1 MGMIYKRKYKRKD
14 GTMAEAA
21 VWWIKYYRD
30 GVPMRESTESD
41 KESVAKKLLKQRE
54 GDIVR
59 GVPVTPQTNRATFD
73 ELMADVLND
82 YKVNGKRSL
91 ETVTYHFAHLTA
103 FFTERR
109 AASINVADV
118 REYVAQRQAE
128 HAKNATINRELTVLK
143 RAFSLGIDGGKITQK
158 PKITMLR
165 ENNTRKGFFERE
177 LFETVRRHLLE
188 GNQPV
193 ATFAYITGWRV
204 QSEVL
209 PLRWAQV
216 DFEAGTVRL
225 DPGTTKN
232 GEARIFRMTAELRAV
247 LEAQWAYTETVQR
260 KRGMIVRSVF
270 HRNGELMSGFRR
282 NWKTACKRAGCP
294 GMIQHDFRRTA
305 VRNMVRA
312 GIAERVAMQMTGHKT
327 RSVFERYN
335 IVSEGDLVDAANKL
349 DAFAAGTV
357 TGTVAAKST
366 SDGSSS

>member
-1 MGMIYKRKYKRKD
+1 
-14 GTMAEAA
+14 
-21 VWWIKYYRD
+21 
-30 GVPMRESTESD
+30 MRESTDSD

-54 GDIVR
+54 GNIVR

-73 ELMADVLND
+73 ELAADVITD
-82 YKVNGKRSL
+82 FKVNGKRSL
-91 ETVTYHFAHLTA
+91 ETVAYHFKHLTP
-103 FFTERR
+103 FFTGRR
-109 AASINVADV
+109 AAAIGVADV

-143 RAFSLGIDGGKITQK
+143 RAFSLGMDGGKITQK
-158 PKITMLR
+158 PKIAMLR

-188 GNQPV
+188 SNRP

-209 PLRWAQV
+209 PLRWAQL

-232 GEARIFRMTAELRAV
+232 GEARIFRMTAELRGV

-260 KRGMIVRSVF
+260 KRGMIVRFVF
-270 HRNGELMSGFRR
+270 HRDGEPMRGFPRT
-282 NWKTACKRAGCP
+282 TACKRAGCP

-305 VRNMVRA
+305 VCNKVRA
-312 GIAERVAMQMTGHKT
+312 GTAERVAMQMTGHKT
-327 RSVFERYN
+327 RSAFERYT
-335 IVSEGDLVDAANKL
+335 IVSEGDLVDAANKQQ
-349 DAFAAGTV
+349 A
-357 TGTVAAKST
+357 
-366 SDGSSS
+366 